1 MTKDQVGR
9 TFQRVRNW
17 LLSRP
22 ASIPVPAEYI
32 EKDVTRR
39 NGWEFLVGGEQ
50 LGACEKC
57 QGLGPGGKIVRM
69 GVIMVLDARREPL
82 RRMLD
87 EPEYGKEEC
96 RREGFPEMTPAEFVE
111 FFCKGHKGVT
121 PDSIITRI
129 EFAYGDAEAG

>member
-39 NGWEFLVGGEQ
+39 NGWEFLEVGEKLQG
-50 LGACEKC
+50 CEKC
-57 QGLGPGGKIVRM
+57 QGLGKDGKIVHL
-69 GVIMVLDARREPL
+69 GVIIVLDVRREPL

-87 EPEYGKEEC
+87 DPAYGREEC
-96 RREGFPEMTPAEFVE
+96 RREGFPEMTPAEFVT

-129 EFAYGDAEAG
+129 EFGYT